1 MPKTNTV
8 EFEKDDVKLIET
20 MQKDYVSLQTAIGT
34 IYLRKH
40 QAIQQLEQIENQLS
54 ELEVN
59 FTRLRED
66 EKTLMKNLE
75 EKYGQGGLDLETGEF
90 TPNK

>member
-1 MPKTNTV
+1 MPKKTI
-8 EFEKDDVKLIET
+8 K
-20 MQKDYVSLQTAIGT
+20 LQTIELDSIKEVQSNYLNLQRMIGA
-34 IYLRKH
+34 LHLQK
-40 QAIQQLEQIENQLS
+40 IQFNQQIDNINNQIL

-75 EKYGQGGLDLETGEF
+75 EKYSQGGLDLETGEF

>member
-1 MPKTNTV
+1 MPKKTI
-8 EFEKDDVKLIET
+8 K
-20 MQKDYVSLQTAIGT
+20 LQTIELDSIKEVQSNYLNLQRMIGALHLQKIQFNQQIDT
-34 IYLRKH
+34 INN
-40 QAIQQLEQIENQLS
+40 QIL

>member
-1 MPKTNTV
+1 MPKKTI
-8 EFEKDDVKLIET
+8 K
-20 MQKDYVSLQTAIGT
+20 LQTIELDSIKEVQSNYLNLQRMIGALHLQKIQFNQQIDT
-34 IYLRKH
+34 INN
-40 QAIQQLEQIENQLS
+40 QIL

-59 FTRLRED
+59 FTQLRED

>member
-1 MPKTNTV
+1 MIGA
-8 EFEKDDVKLIET
+8 LHL
-20 MQKDYVSLQTAIGT
+20 QKIQFNQQIDT
-34 IYLRKH
+34 INN
-40 QAIQQLEQIENQLS
+40 QIL

-59 FTRLRED
+59 FTQLRED